1 MDSVNRY
8 IMQKTKLIKVLKKQA
23 IILGIWT
30 LGAIAGASAINWYYL
45 LPTLENQTVFEQRG
59 CVSCDTIEE
68 SKPEMAEDNLSGGG
82 VAIKPKA
89 QEESTRLEADS
100 HSVTLIKEMFP
111 EDKEIAV
118 AIAKAESRLNPKAK
132 GYNCRYNGISQSCKA
147 GDQGKAWSVDC
158 GIMQINTLG
167 QDCPEELMEVKHNL
181 KVAKIKD
188 EGGWKRWWTYR
199 TNKHLAFL

>member
-1 MDSVNRY
+1 
-8 IMQKTKLIKVLKKQA
+8 MQKTKIIKVLKKQA

-68 SKPEMAEDNLSGGG
+68 SKPEMAEDNLSGGE

-100 HSVTLIKEMFP
+100 HSVIATTYNAESSQTDSDPFTMASGKRVYEG
-111 EDKEIAV
+111 AV
-118 AIAKAESRLNPKAK
+118 ASNCHPLGTRLEIEGKQYSVEDRMNA
-132 GYNCRYNGISQSCKA
+132 RYTK
-147 GDQGKAWSVDC
+147 DC
-158 GIMQINTLG
+158 GTENERLDIFKWDKKDNF
-167 QDCPEELMEVKHNL
+167 K
-181 KVAKIKD
+181 KVIEYAKI
-188 EGGWKRWWTYR
+188 
-199 TNKHLAFL
+199 

>member
-1 MDSVNRY
+1 
-8 IMQKTKLIKVLKKQA
+8 MQKTKIVKVLKKQA

-30 LGAIAGASAINWYYL
+30 LGVIAGASAVNWYYL

-59 CVSCDTIEE
+59 CVVCDTMEE
-68 SKPEMAEDNLSGGG
+68 SKPEMAEDNSSDDQ

-100 HSVTLIKEMFP
+100 HSVNLIKEMFP

-158 GIMQINTLG
+158 GIMQINTFG
-167 QDCPEELMEVKHNL
+167 QDCPEELMEVEHNL
-181 KVAKIKD
+181 KVAKQIKD
-188 EGGWKRWWTYR
+188 EGGWKRWWTFK

>member
-1 MDSVNRY
+1 MKKQTLKD
-8 IMQKTKLIKVLKKQA
+8 VLKKQA

-68 SKPEMAEDNLSGGG
+68 SKPEMAEDNLSGGE

-100 HSVTLIKEMFP
+100 HSV
-111 EDKEIAV
+111 IATTYNAEV
-118 AIAKAESRLNPKAK
+118 AQTDSDPFTMASGKRVYEGAIAS
-132 GYNCRYNGISQSCKA
+132 NCHPLGTKLKIENEVFTVEDRMNKRFT
-147 GDQGKAWSVDC
+147 KDC
-158 GIMQINTLG
+158 GTESERLDIFKWDRKDNFKKT
-167 QDCPEELMEVKHNL
+167 VKYA
-181 KVAKIKD
+181 KV
-188 EGGWKRWWTYR
+188 
-199 TNKHLAFL
+199 

>member
-1 MDSVNRY
+1 MKKQTLKD
-8 IMQKTKLIKVLKKQA
+8 VLKKQA
-23 IILGIWT
+23 IILGIWI
-30 LGAIAGASAINWYYL
+30 LGVIAGASAVNWHYL
-45 LPTLENQTVFEQRG
+45 LPTLENQIVFEQRG

-100 HSVTLIKEMFP
+100 HSVNLIKETFP
-111 EDKEIAV
+111 EDKEVAV

-132 GYNCRYNGISQSCKA
+132 GYNCRYNGISQACKA

-158 GIMQINTLG
+158 GLMQINTLG
-167 QDCPEELMEVKHNL
+167 QDCPEELMEVEHNL
-181 KVAKIKD
+181 KVAKQIKD
-188 EGGWKRWWTYR
+188 EGGWKRWWTFK

>member
-1 MDSVNRY
+1 MKK
-8 IMQKTKLIKVLKKQA
+8 QKLIKVLKKQA

-68 SKPEMAEDNLSGGG
+68 SKPEMAEDNLSGGE

-100 HSVTLIKEMFP
+100 HSVIATTYNAESSQTDSDPFTMASGKRVYEG
-111 EDKEIAV
+111 AV
-118 AIAKAESRLNPKAK
+118 ASNCHPLGTRLEIEGKQYSVEDRMNA
-132 GYNCRYNGISQSCKA
+132 RYTK
-147 GDQGKAWSVDC
+147 DC
-158 GIMQINTLG
+158 GTENERLDIFKWDKKDNF
-167 QDCPEELMEVKHNL
+167 K
-181 KVAKIKD
+181 KVIEYAKI
-188 EGGWKRWWTYR
+188 
-199 TNKHLAFL
+199 

>member
-1 MDSVNRY
+1 
-8 IMQKTKLIKVLKKQA
+8 MQKTKLIKVLKKQA

-100 HSVTLIKEMFP
+100 HSVKKLVEEKGKEVFGEEEVPALIELI
-111 EDKEIAV
+111 DR
-118 AIAKAESRLNPKAK
+118 ESDFNHTAQNPTSTAY
-132 GYNCRYNGISQSCKA
+132 GLFQFLDGT
-147 GDQGKAWSVDC
+147 WSKYGEKTSDPNK
-158 GIMQINTLG
+158 QIEYG
-167 QDCPEELMEVKHNL
+167 L
-181 KVAKIKD
+181 KYIKD
-188 EGGWKRWWTYR
+188 RYKTPS
-199 TNKHLAFL
+199 KALAYHNQNNSY